1 MLSREEYKKLDKNP
15 TNIIAQ
21 NTKTLMEKSNIPSKT
36 KSTLKP
42 TYPLP
47 PKLYGLPKVQ
57 TKHPTD
63 IDC

>member
-1 MLSREEYKKLDKNP
+1 MLSREEYKKLDKDP

-21 NTKTLMEKSNIPSKT
+21 NIKTLMEKNNIPSKT

-47 PKLYGLPKVQ
+47 PKLYGLPKV
-57 TKHPTD
+57 
-63 IDC
+63 